1 MYTRGVKTTKI
12 IVDSNQLSYRT
23 LVEWPCG

>member
-1 MYTRGVKTTKI
+1 MTTKV

-23 LVEWPCG
+23 LDEWPRG